1 MKKFLSYTQTA
12 LSLIAIVLSIVAICV
27 SYPRSADSG
36 LDYMGFIVG
45 ILGVLVAI
53 LIGWQLFNSLNI
65 KEYVDKAEIAK
76 NEALSAK
83 NDALAKV
90 KIIESQIQFAS
101 QKLDTLSQKIYLLET
116 DLSNKWSKDELQAMS
131 PEDIEKILLN
141 PDTTE
146 S

>member
-1 MKKFLSYTQTA
+1 
-12 LSLIAIVLSIVAICV
+12 
-27 SYPRSADSG
+27 
-36 LDYMGFIVG
+36 MGFIVG

-65 KEYVDKAEIAK
+65 KEYADKAEIAK
-76 NEALSAK
+76 NDALAAK

-90 KIIESQIQFAS
+90 KIIESQIQLAS
-101 QKLDTLSQKIYLLET
+101 QKLDALSQKINLLET

-131 PEDIEKILLN
+131 LEDIEKISHDVLN
-141 PDTTE
+141 NDKTE

>member
-101 QKLDTLSQKIYLLET
+101 QKLDALSQKIYLLET

-131 PEDIEKILLN
+131 PEDMEKILLN

>member
-101 QKLDTLSQKIYLLET
+101 QKLDALSQKIYLLET
-116 DLSNKWSKDELQAMS
+116 DLSNKWSKDELQTMS

>member
-101 QKLDTLSQKIYLLET
+101 QKLDALSQKIYLLET